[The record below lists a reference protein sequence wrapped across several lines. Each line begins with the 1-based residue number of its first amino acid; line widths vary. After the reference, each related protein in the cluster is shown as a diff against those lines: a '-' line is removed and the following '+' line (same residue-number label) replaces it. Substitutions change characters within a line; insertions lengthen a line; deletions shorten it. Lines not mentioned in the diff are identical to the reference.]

1 MTEKEELESKLA
13 IYSKVISQLRKEI
26 EKTLCVYHG
35 VSEKLDE
42 LKRIE
47 TLEKYKP
54 LLEGYVDV
62 YLDKPCSYG
71 VQTRSIEFYECDFN
85 NIVTYFKNH
94 KESGYRNYLYS
105 ITECHYN
112 KLNLHRVTGYIV
124 KCAHVKYNGGDWRPH
139 MDIITFNWNKTY
151 ENLPCG

>member
-13 IYSKVISQLRKEI
+13 IYSEVISQLRKEI

-35 VSEKLDE
+35 VHEKLDE

-71 VQTRSIEFYECDFN
+71 VQTRSIKFYECDFN
-85 NIVTYFKNH
+85 NIITYFKNH
-94 KESGYRNYLYS
+94 KELGYRNYLYS
-105 ITECHYN
+105 ITECYYN
-112 KLNLHRVTGYIV
+112 KVNLHRVTGYVV
-124 KCAHVKYNGGDWRPH
+124 KCAYVKYNEGNWRPLH
-139 MDIITFNWNKTY
+139 GHYNFQLD
-151 ENLPCG
+151 